1 MFQISPELHHFLW
14 ITDRKQ
20 EIVQLAMGHIEV
32 ITDELQQEYLAW
44 LQSDEYKQ
52 YLAESDCD

>member
-1 MFQISPELHHFLW
+1 MFQISPELYHFLW

-32 ITDELQQEYLAW
+32 ITDELLQEFLAW
-44 LQSDEYKQ
+44 LESEDYKH
-52 YLAESDCD
+52 YLAEKDPD